1 MLKKNVIVVVN
12 PISGDI
18 DKAIT
23 LQKVV
28 QFSKQNNIKI
38 GIYTTTGTDDAS
50 KLKLLYAT
58 HRPERIVI
66 IGGDGTVKMVA
77 ETMKLEDVILGIIPA
92 GSANGLA
99 LDLDLILSE
108 EENLQIAFFNPYKEI
123 DLILINDKISI
134 HLSDIGI
141 NAALIKNYEEGSLR
155 GKWGYALHAIT
166 TWVDFDTP
174 FVSTI
179 EVNHRTFDCTASMI
193 GIANSKRY
201 GSGVEIN
208 PIGIMDDGKFELI
221 LMKNLDLILLGKMF
235 MGITPIDSE
244 DVEII
249 SSDKATITI
258 NTPVSFQMDGE
269 YCGEVTRLS
278 ISILQKAMKVA
289 I

>member
-18 DKAIT
+18 DKTIT
-23 LQKVV
+23 LEKVV
-28 QFSKQNNIKI
+28 QFSKRKNIKI
-38 GIYTTTGTDDAS
+38 VIYTTTGIDDAS
-50 KLKLLYAT
+50 KLKALFAT
-58 HRPERIVI
+58 HSPERIVI
-66 IGGDGTVKMVA
+66 IGGDGTIKMVA
-77 ETMKLEDVILGIIPA
+77 EAMKSEDVILGIIPA

-179 EVNHRTFDCTASMI
+179 AINNQTFDCTASMI

-221 LMKNLDLILLGKMF
+221 LMKNLDLMLLGKMF
-235 MGITPIDSE
+235 MGITPIDPE

-249 SSDKATITI
+249 STDKAKIT
-258 NTPVSFQMDGE
+258 TKAPVSFQMDGE
-269 YCGEVTRLS
+269 YCGEITSLS